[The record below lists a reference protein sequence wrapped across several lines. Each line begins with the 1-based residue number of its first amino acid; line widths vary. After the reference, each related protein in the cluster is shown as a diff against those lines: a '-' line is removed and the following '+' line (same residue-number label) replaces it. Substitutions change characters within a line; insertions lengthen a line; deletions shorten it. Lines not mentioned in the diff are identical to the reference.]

1 MLTAT
6 VETFNGYVDA
16 GQDAEFGRTAFNGK
30 VEDGPVYI
38 VKLQSAYH
46 LTFGGLTIDA
56 DTHVLDTEGKAIP
69 GLFAA
74 GDAVGNFEGDLHQSG
89 FCITIVLWT
98 GRTAGEVASAE

>member
-1 MLTAT
+1 M
-6 VETFNGYVDA
+6 
-16 GQDAEFGRTAFNGK
+16 
-30 VEDGPVYI
+30 YI

-56 DTHVLDTEGKAIP
+56 ETRVLDNDGNAIP